1 VKIDLLEQPLACNSG
16 EGVGDGQQHLEIA
29 LAQEGRDVSP
39 YFVGKTRAR
48 VRLELPAVSGTP
60 VEWHR

>member
-1 VKIDLLEQPLACNSG
+1 MEQPLAGNSG

-39 YFVGKTRAR
+39 YFVGKNRTR
-48 VRLELPAVSGTP
+48 VRLELLTVSGTS
-60 VEWHR
+60 VE